1 MRLDE
6 LLAIAP
12 VLALTLRLLPCFPS
26 GPPGFGA
33 CQFKTRRQ
41 FLAKKK
47 GRDGERRKKWST
59 KILVRGDKL
68 GGPIARPAGAGQK
81 NKKGKKEKQK
91 GEGKGKGKGKKRDK
105 DKATT
110 EMSKSAR
117 RRVRRKVTPLS

>member
-1 MRLDE
+1 VS
-6 LLAIAP
+6 P
-12 VLALTLRLLPCFPS
+12 LRS
-26 GPPGFGA
+26 SGFGA

-81 NKKGKKEKQK
+81 SKKGKKEKQKQK
-91 GEGKGKGKGKKRDK
+91 GEGKGKGKGKKRTKDQDK